1 MKWKN
6 GGKNMIEKV
15 GFNVSLV
22 VLRNQL
28 EVGATI
34 LLHRVQE
41 GVYELPNAFLGA
53 TDTPNMLA
61 ESILETVSLD
71 GQEEGISPST
81 VFGDPNR
88 DPSGHNLAQMYI
100 AQMRSDAE
108 RKKDE
113 SDSDYVWFIITSHE
127 ARVDISTDDT
137 TIILYRD
144 GRVTGDSVL
153 ALDHSQMLTT
163 IF

>member
-1 MKWKN
+1 
-6 GGKNMIEKV
+6 MIEKV

-28 EVGATI
+28 EIGATI

-53 TDTPNMLA
+53 TDTPDMLA
-61 ESILETVSLD
+61 ESILETVTLD
-71 GQEEGISPST
+71 GQQEGISSST

-108 RKKDE
+108 RKSDE
-113 SDSDYVWFIITSHE
+113 SDSDYVWFTITSHE
-127 ARVDISTDDT
+127 AKVDISTDDT

-144 GRVTGDSVL
+144 GRVTGDAVL
-153 ALDHSQMLTT
+153 VLDHSQMLTT